1 MLGVEALFRFPSR
14 EIKDQILN
22 NYEVARGKH
31 PQGTSDQQRPA
42 FELNDHAEDQIDF
55 NNFDQHENELEAEK
69 HGEDEQAG
77 AKNSSNKDEEGP

>member
-31 PQGTSDQQRPA
+31 PQGTSDQ
-42 FELNDHAEDQIDF
+42 
-55 NNFDQHENELEAEK
+55 
-69 HGEDEQAG
+69 
-77 AKNSSNKDEEGP
+77 